1 MMKTIVQIVVSGLL
15 LGGIYSLISIGLTL
29 IFGVLRIL
37 NFAHGEF
44 LMLSMYGSYWLFT
57 LCGISPFL
65 SALIVGPFFFLLGLV
80 TQRIFVR
87 PVLNASSLIQVSVLL
102 GLSIGLQNLGLLF
115 WKADYR
121 GINLPISTSVI
132 KIGFIDIGVP
142 RLIAFSASLF
152 ISLFIYFFLKR
163 TYLGKAIRATVQDRS
178 AAELMGV
185 NIHKIYL
192 LTFGLGIGCVGLAGP
207 LLMPIYSVFPTVGLY
222 FVLTA
227 FVIVVLGGLGNVPGA
242 FFGAM
247 IIGLVESFSGF
258 FIAPALKE
266 GVYFIIFIF
275 LLLIRPAGLFG
286 QLGSEEIGIT

>member
-1 MMKTIVQIVVSGLL
+1 MQIVVSGLL

-57 LCGISPFL
+57 LCGINPFL
-65 SALIVGPFFFLLGLV
+65 STLIVAPLFFLLGLV

-152 ISLFIYFFLKR
+152 ISLVIYFFLKR

-286 QLGSEEIGIT
+286 QLGSEEIGVT